1 MSGGSHG
8 YVYCQIESE
17 LCGQMHDKELDDLMW
32 DIKELAHDLEWM
44 DSSDISPEKYAE
56 TVRRFKQKWFNGG
69 RTERLQGYI
78 DDAIRHTREEL
89 LTMIGAGAPAA
100 PVIFDDGK
108 VRAVLVTG
116 HQTNGDLLRA
126 MTDEQLVRSI
136 GLACKRC
143 AYYEI
148 SRGECSGQDRECAE
162 GNLKWIKREAK
173 TDDT

>member
-56 TVRRFKQKWFNGG
+56 TVRRFKQKWFNGD

-78 DDAIRHTREEL
+78 DDAIRHTRDEL
-89 LTMIGAGAPAA
+89 VAMIGAEASAA
-100 PVIFDDGK
+100 VVFDDGK
-108 VRAVLVTG
+108 VRATLVTG
-116 HQTNGDLLRA
+116 HQTNRDLLRA
-126 MTDEQLVRSI
+126 MTDEQLVTVL
-136 GLACKRC
+136 GLSCRRC
-143 AYYEI
+143 AYSKPGVGVCLGVDE
-148 SRGECSGQDRECAE
+148 ECRD
-162 GNLKWIKREAK
+162 GNLEWFRQEAK